1 MRYKLPFQLRQRKHG
16 INQRASLEGSEDE
29 ELKVEVVISRGVR
42 KWDAGED
49 GRWFMSTCPLSVTL
63 IKSSVVDQCF
73 HLQRRRHTASKCQHA
88 GFSSGLSESK
98 SSGL

>member
-1 MRYKLPFQLRQRKHG
+1 MQQAGLSLLTFSEPKTGCKGHQLRHEPPFQLRQRKHG
-16 INQRASLEGSEDE
+16 INQKASPEESEDE

-63 IKSSVVDQCF
+63 IT
-73 HLQRRRHTASKCQHA
+73 LQRHRMFCQW
-88 GFSSGLSESK
+88 
-98 SSGL
+98 